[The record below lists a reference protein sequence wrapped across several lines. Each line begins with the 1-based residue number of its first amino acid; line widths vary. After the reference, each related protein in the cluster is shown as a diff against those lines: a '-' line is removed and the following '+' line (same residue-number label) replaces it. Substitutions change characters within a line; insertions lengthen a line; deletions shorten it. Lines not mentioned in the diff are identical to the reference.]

1 MTAQAGPKKYFIRD
15 RGAVTIMPIAK
26 QNEGQGI
33 DAPTRARLMKRASYA
48 SVSVAGLLVAIKL
61 VVWFYIGSVAFLAS
75 LLDSFL
81 DLLTSL
87 TTLMAI
93 RHALEPADLQH
104 RFGHG
109 KVEAIASMGQG
120 AVIMASAF
128 FLAYQSVE
136 RLISP
141 AAVVRGEAGIAVL
154 VFSILLTILLVRY
167 QRSVAR
173 RTGSLA
179 VSADSLHYRSDLIM
193 NVAVIAAI
201 VLSDNFALS
210 YVDPLFGLAI
220 AGYIAYGAFEIG
232 GHAFDM
238 LMDRE
243 MPDEDRARIREIALA
258 HVKVECLHDLRTRQA
273 GFNQF
278 IQLHIELDPDMR
290 LKEAH
295 DISDE
300 VEADIAKA
308 YPDAEIFIHID
319 PAGLEAPHE
328 GIGSGS

>member
-1 MTAQAGPKKYFIRD
+1 MLLANQNGGQA
-15 RGAVTIMPIAK
+15 V
-26 QNEGQGI
+26 
-33 DAPTRARLMKRASYA
+33 DAATRARLMKRASYA
-48 SVSVAGLLVAIKL
+48 SVGVAVLLVALKL
-61 VVWFYIGSVAFLAS
+61 VVWLYIGSVAFLAS
-75 LLDSFL
+75 LVDSFL
-81 DLLTSL
+81 DLLASL

-120 AVIMASAF
+120 AVIMSSAV
-128 FLAYQSVE
+128 FLFYQSVE

-141 AAVVRGEAGIAVL
+141 VAVSRGNAGIAVL
-154 VFSILLTILLVRY
+154 LFSIFVTILLVRY
-167 QRSVAR
+167 QRSVAI

-193 NVAVIAAI
+193 SLAVIAAI
-201 VLSDNFALS
+201 VLSDHFALT

-220 AGYIAYGAFEIG
+220 AAYIGYGAFDIG
-232 GHAFDM
+232 RHAYDM

-243 MPDEDRARIREIALA
+243 MPDEDRSRIKEIVMA
-258 HVKVECLHDLRTRQA
+258 HEKVECLHDLRTRQS

-278 IQLHIELDPDMR
+278 IQLHIELDPEMR

-300 VEADIAKA
+300 VEADIAKV
-308 YPDAEIFIHID
+308 YPDAEILIHID
-319 PAGLEAPHE
+319 PAGLEAPHK
-328 GIGSGS
+328 GIGAGS